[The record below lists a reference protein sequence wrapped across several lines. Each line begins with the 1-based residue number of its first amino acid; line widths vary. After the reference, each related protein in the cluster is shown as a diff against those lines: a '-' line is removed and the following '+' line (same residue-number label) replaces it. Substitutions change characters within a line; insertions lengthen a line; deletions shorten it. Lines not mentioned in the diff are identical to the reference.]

1 MRKGLFGIVLLVFFF
16 VMTGLASAGQFGPT
30 EPTANPGKFS
40 LGIGYFWEDTK
51 WKFNG
56 DFIDGTVRTQSHQA
70 YLQGSFAPVK
80 NFEIFGRLGGS
91 NLEAKDFSIDDVD
104 IDFKEDAKLFGTL
117 GLKVM
122 FFDNKI
128 FGLGAF
134 AQGTYHFQ
142 DYKDSDTPRTLTDGI
157 FTATDTVD
165 MKIKDYYNVQAGI
178 SGQFKCNDFIVYG
191 GPFVYFARAKA
202 SIDETVTVSGL
213 GQTRSFFIGSDSDT
227 MEEKT
232 TVGGFLGVKI
242 PFTKQ
247 LGLTLEGQYRDE
259 FSGGALLSYS
269 F

>member
-1 MRKGLFGIVLLVFFF
+1 MRKGCLGIGLLAFFL

-51 WKFNG
+51 WDVF
-56 DFIDGTVRTQSHQA
+56 DTSLRTQSHQV
-70 YLQGSFAPVK
+70 YLQGSFAPTK
-80 NFEIFGRLGGS
+80 NFEIFGRLGGA
-91 NLEAKDFSIDDVD
+91 NLETKDTDF
-104 IDFKEDAKLFGTL
+104 DFKDDANLFGTL

-122 FFDNKI
+122 FYQDKI

-134 AQGTYHFQ
+134 AQGTYHFE
-142 DYKDSDTPRTLTDGI
+142 DYKDSDSFAGADVINGI
-157 FTATDTVD
+157 PVNTFGTVD
-165 MKIKDYYNVQAGI
+165 YKIKDYYDVQAGI
-178 SGQFKCNDFIVYG
+178 SGQIKCQNFIVYG
-191 GPFVYFARAKA
+191 GPFVYFGRAKLEGNGIA
-202 SIDETVTVSGL
+202 TGTTPFGTVTL
-213 GQTRSFFIGSDSDT
+213 LFDDSET

-232 TVGGFLGVKI
+232 TFGGFLGVKI

-259 FSGGALLSYS
+259 FSGGAYLSYS